1 MIVFL
6 KKLLGLN
13 GPSVVQINPQDAQ
26 TRIRVGAIL
35 LDVRSS
41 AERQTVK
48 IPGAKTIPLDQI
60 AQHWETLPK
69 DREIICQCA
78 SGMRSA
84 QAANFLV
91 ARGLNASNLKGGI
104 NAWQAAGLPVKRG

>member
-1 MIVFL
+1 VIGLL
-6 KKLLGLN
+6 KNLLGL
-13 GPSVVQINPQDAQ
+13 GGQKVAPVSPQDAQ
-26 TRIRVGAIL
+26 ARVKSGAVL

-41 AERQTVK
+41 AERQAVK
-48 IPGAKTIPLDQI
+48 IPNSKTIPLDQL
-60 AQHWETLPK
+60 AQDWETLPK

-91 ARGLNASNLKGGI
+91 GKGLNASNLSGGI
-104 NAWQAAGLPVKRG
+104 KAWQAAGLPVKRG